1 MELDN
6 SSNLVTESTT
16 TNTVAA
22 PTVEAPAPVAPV
34 SEAPAKLSPDELY
47 AAHLAEQKGKAGSQ
61 PAETT
66 TPATSPEK
74 APVSATVA
82 APDTAASS
90 TVTTPTEPALTV
102 EEQLAK
108 AQEKLQQIEQARQ
121 AAEVRTLTER
131 QQSELASDK
140 ALLDRTGVALDRKIN
155 QCNGILQEI
164 AQARAEGD
172 LEQVEELNARYA
184 EAYDEAQILETNK
197 ARFDREY
204 QSKANYFQS
213 QYAKSREGENQK
225 VLDQIFKPF
234 GLETKAVLEKVPEQ
248 YRNNPFAVMDY
259 ALKQIASTKDTEIA
273 SLKEQLKTADEKA
286 NEKYRAK
293 WDNSNPASVP
303 HKSSGG
309 GNSGEVKF
317 SKDVPS
323 DYWYDQYQKEKAA
336 R

>member
-1 MELDN
+1 
-6 SSNLVTESTT
+6 
-16 TNTVAA
+16 
-22 PTVEAPAPVAPV
+22 
-34 SEAPAKLSPDELY
+34 
-47 AAHLAEQKGKAGSQ
+47 
-61 PAETT
+61 
-66 TPATSPEK
+66 
-74 APVSATVA
+74 
-82 APDTAASS
+82 
-90 TVTTPTEPALTV
+90 
-102 EEQLAK
+102 
-108 AQEKLQQIEQARQ
+108 
-121 AAEVRTLTER
+121 
-131 QQSELASDK
+131 
-140 ALLDRTGVALDRKIN
+140 
-155 QCNGILQEI
+155 
-164 AQARAEGD
+164 
-172 LEQVEELNARYA
+172 LNARYA

-317 SKDVPS
+317 SKDVTFGLLVRAISKRESRPVAELKNLILFHNS
-323 DYWYDQYQKEKAA
+323 CPKPILACQDYTNTL
-336 R
+336 RGFV